1 MKTGKLMVVILLLI
15 TIIGCSSNQQN
26 FTKTNDTIKEYIDTA
41 KVPAIPGLEVES
53 IFVNIDKETKEGL
66 RNTVV
71 ITYTD
76 EKGKLIKNV
85 NTESNVS
92 VLYGPY
98 EGKKVLTLSISKAK
112 VEYGNEM
119 QTKSIDNLEL
129 FYTKVE
135 DNLLI
140 YTRHNELSYTS
151 EGRITNEYTEEQH
164 FEMFTQAVTNN

>member
-1 MKTGKLMVVILLLI
+1 M
-15 TIIGCSSNQQN
+15 
-26 FTKTNDTIKEYIDTA
+26 
-41 KVPAIPGLEVES
+41 
-53 IFVNIDKETKEGL
+53 
-66 RNTVV
+66 

-92 VLYGPY
+92 LIYGPY
-98 EGKKVLTLSISKAK
+98 EGKKVLTLSISKAE

-119 QTKSIDNLEL
+119 QIKNINNLEL
-129 FYTKVE
+129 FYTKVQ
-135 DNLLI
+135 DNLLL